1 LKGNNLLI
9 NKIFLCCLSMGGY
22 ALAQTPI
29 QPALTPGL
37 PVLTNDSII
46 KTGGAVGNGSAFAST
61 SQSSSAL
68 KYINSKHCAAA
79 SACTT
84 DWNVTADDV
93 LMVMFY
99 DGAGDSGGNI
109 SDGAGNLYTSLKV
122 ISSYDASLTLYGST
136 LTSGGPLTVNS
147 SGVHTQMVLVEF
159 SGVSLTID
167 GAAQALSFNIG
178 RCPSTTP
185 LSVTTSGS
193 DLVVSI
199 LVESVTGGSTT
210 FSSGILA
217 QGAGSQKR
225 AFQFVYQ
232 IAPSAGTYTQQF
244 SFSPTYNAGNQSCA
258 MVALRA
264 IPATSGGGPPVAPSI
279 TSLTPAAGAVG
290 GAVTIAGANFG
301 ASQGTSMVT
310 FNGTAATPTSWSATG
325 IVTPVPAGATTGKVV
340 VTGGGAV
347 SYVSSF

>member
-1 LKGNNLLI
+1 
-9 NKIFLCCLSMGGY
+9 MGGY

-147 SGVHTQMVLVEF
+147 RGVHTQMVLVEF

-167 GAAQALSFNIG
+167 GAAQALSFNNG
-178 RCPSTTP
+178 RCPSATP
-185 LSVTTSGS
+185 LSVAPSGS
-193 DLVVSI
+193 L
-199 LVESVTGGSTT
+199 
-210 FSSGILA
+210 
-217 QGAGSQKR
+217 
-225 AFQFVYQ
+225 
-232 IAPSAGTYTQQF
+232 
-244 SFSPTYNAGNQSCA
+244 
-258 MVALRA
+258 LR
-264 IPATSGGGPPVAPSI
+264 
-279 TSLTPAAGAVG
+279 TPR
-290 GAVTIAGANFG
+290 
-301 ASQGTSMVT
+301 
-310 FNGTAATPTSWSATG
+310 
-325 IVTPVPAGATTGKVV
+325 
-340 VTGGGAV
+340 
-347 SYVSSF
+347 